1 MLNAVLNRGGFIL
14 DHDLG
19 IDLDAIYSVIEN
31 SDVFI
36 IRFNLIDKRLL
47 VDARTSE
54 NELPIIKLVPKVKSA
69 EERYLYLQRERPN
82 MKLPEQ
88 ITVFEWPRKVE
99 LMQELGVW
107 NRINDR
113 MISLGGDMLQDTC
126 DQVIAEAI
134 RLEKA
139 DLLLA
144 IIGGDGYETLW
155 EKNSQ
160 EIV

>member
-1 MLNAVLNRGGFIL
+1 M

>member
-1 MLNAVLNRGGFIL
+1 
-14 DHDLG
+14 
-19 IDLDAIYSVIEN
+19 
-31 SDVFI
+31 
-36 IRFNLIDKRLL
+36 
-47 VDARTSE
+47 
-54 NELPIIKLVPKVKSA
+54 
-69 EERYLYLQRERPN
+69 

>member
-1 MLNAVLNRGGFIL
+1 MAVQMGGFIM

-47 VDARTSE
+47 VDARTSN

-69 EERYLYLQRERPN
+69 EERYLYLQRERPS

-88 ITVFEWPRKVE
+88 ITVFEWPRKIE
-99 LMQELGVW
+99 LMRELGVW
-107 NRINDR
+107 SRINDR
-113 MISLGGDMLQDTC
+113 MVSLGGDMLQDTC
-126 DQVIAEAI
+126 DKVIAEAV
-134 RLEKA
+134 RLERA

-144 IIGGDGYETLW
+144 IMGGDGYETLW
-155 EKNSQ
+155 EKDSQ
-160 EIV
+160 EII

>member
-1 MLNAVLNRGGFIL
+1 M

-82 MKLPEQ
+82 MKLPEE
-88 ITVFEWPRKVE
+88 ITVFEWPRKVA

-113 MISLGGDMLQDTC
+113 MISLGGDILQDTC

>member
-1 MLNAVLNRGGFIL
+1 MLIADLNEGGFIM

-19 IDLDAIYSVIEN
+19 IDLDAIYSVVED

-36 IRFNLIDKRLL
+36 VRFNLIDKRLL
-47 VDARTSE
+47 VDARTTE
-54 NELPIIKLVPKVKSA
+54 NDLPIIKLVPKVKSA

-88 ITVFEWPRKVE
+88 ITVFEWPRKIE
-99 LMQELGVW
+99 LMRELGVW
-107 NRINDR
+107 KRISDR
-113 MISLGGDMLQDTC
+113 MISLGGDLLQDTC
-126 DQVIAEAI
+126 DNVISEAI
-134 RLEKA
+134 RLERA

-155 EKNSQ
+155 EKDSQ
-160 EIV
+160 EII

>member
-1 MLNAVLNRGGFIL
+1 M

-88 ITVFEWPRKVE
+88 ITVF
-99 LMQELGVW
+99 
-107 NRINDR
+107 
-113 MISLGGDMLQDTC
+113 
-126 DQVIAEAI
+126 
-134 RLEKA
+134 
-139 DLLLA
+139 
-144 IIGGDGYETLW
+144 
-155 EKNSQ
+155 
-160 EIV
+160 

>member
-1 MLNAVLNRGGFIL
+1 M

-113 MISLGGDMLQDTC
+113 MISLGGDMLQATC

>member
-1 MLNAVLNRGGFIL
+1 MLNAVLNRGDFIM

-139 DLLLA
+139 DLLL
-144 IIGGDGYETLW
+144 
-155 EKNSQ
+155 SF
-160 EIV
+160 

>member
-1 MLNAVLNRGGFIL
+1 MLNAVLNRGDFIM

>member
-1 MLNAVLNRGGFIL
+1 M

-113 MISLGGDMLQDTC
+113 MISLGGDILQDTC

>member
-1 MLNAVLNRGGFIL
+1 M

-134 RLEKA
+134 SLEKA

>member
-1 MLNAVLNRGGFIL
+1 M

-69 EERYLYLQRERPN
+69 EELYLYLQRERPN

-113 MISLGGDMLQDTC
+113 MISLGGDILQDTC